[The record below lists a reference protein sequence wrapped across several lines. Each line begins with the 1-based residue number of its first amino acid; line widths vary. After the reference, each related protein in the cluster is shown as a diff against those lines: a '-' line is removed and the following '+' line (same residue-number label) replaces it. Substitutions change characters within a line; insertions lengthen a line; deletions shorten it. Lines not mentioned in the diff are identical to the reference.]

1 MRFAILI
8 TVFASSLLVGC
19 DPVARERVAL
29 QLPSAAEED
38 TAKSAVA
45 VIGEVLARDGFSPL
59 QGSLDPNVGLVAA
72 YGGVGRLGCFVYH
85 RSGEVEVE
93 FAEMGRFQS
102 RPEATKARDAVRQ
115 RLIEKFGKDKVS
127 E

>member
-1 MRFAILI
+1 MRFATLI
-8 TVFASSLLVGC
+8 TVFACSLLVGC

-38 TAKSAVA
+38 IAKSAVA

-85 RSGEVEVE
+85 RSGEVE